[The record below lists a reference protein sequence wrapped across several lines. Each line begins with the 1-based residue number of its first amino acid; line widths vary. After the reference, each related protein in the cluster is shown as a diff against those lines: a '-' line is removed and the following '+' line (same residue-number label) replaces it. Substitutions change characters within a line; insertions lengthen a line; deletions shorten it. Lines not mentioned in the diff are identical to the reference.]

1 MNSAYQVKD
10 LVPHSGKMSLLSR
23 IIGYGEGWLQ
33 SEVDITGESLFAD
46 DRGVPAWIGMEY
58 MAQTIAAYAGLQER
72 NKGGVP
78 KIGLLLGS
86 RKYSSSTDYFAPGQ
100 TFRIRVELEMVAE
113 NGLNVFNCKLEGNK
127 TRAEAVINVFQP
139 DDAEKFL
146 EEATS

>member
-1 MNSAYQVKD
+1 VKSAYQVED

-23 IIGYGEGWLQ
+23 IVEYGEGWLQ

-72 NKGGVP
+72 NKGGAP
-78 KIGLLLGS
+78 KIGFLLGA
-86 RKYSSSTDYFAPGQ
+86 RKYSSSTDYFARGQ
-100 TFRIRVELEMVAE
+100 TFRVRVELEMVAE
-113 NGLNVFNCKLEGNK
+113 NGLNVFNCKLEGNNA
-127 TRAEAVINVFQP
+127 RAEAVVNVFQP

>member
-23 IIGYGEGWLQ
+23 IIGYGEEWLQ
-33 SEVDITGESLFAD
+33 SEVDVTGKSLFAD

-72 NKGGVP
+72 KKGGTP

-86 RKYSSSTDYFAPGQ
+86 RKYSSSTDYFAQGQ

-127 TRAEAVINVFQP
+127 THAEAVINVFQP